1 MKISLNKPASGYNL
15 AAIND
20 NFTKLETEFQT
31 KVLYRNNP
39 SGEPNTMETD
49 LDMNGHAIYNLSE
62 LSVGG
67 VNISEINSALIWRGT
82 WSSATAYAVSD
93 AVYYNGSSYIAVA
106 ANTNSTPPSANW
118 NVLAA
123 QGASGAGT
131 GDVVGPASST
141 LNNIAL
147 YASGTGKLLKDSSVT
162 LALGGAVESFLESA
176 TAATA
181 RAAIGAAE
189 TGANSSIT
197 SLTGLTAGGLPDNS
211 VLTNDIANGAVTPAK
226 LSQPLTLGTIVNT
239 TSGTAIDF
247 TSIPSWV
254 KRVTLLLNRV
264 STSGTSNLL
273 VQLGAGSVQN
283 TGYLSNANSPTN
295 PIATSTAG
303 FLVTAYTVAANTQSG
318 RITFETLGSNIWV
331 ASGIS
336 AFDVANNSSFSG
348 GSVTLSGT
356 IDRLRFTT
364 VNGTDTFDAGSVN
377 ILYEG

>member
-1 MKISLNKPASGYNL
+1 
-15 AAIND
+15 
-20 NFTKLETEFQT
+20 
-31 KVLYRNNP
+31 
-39 SGEPNTMETD
+39 METD

-82 WSSATAYAVSD
+82 WNSGTTYAVSD